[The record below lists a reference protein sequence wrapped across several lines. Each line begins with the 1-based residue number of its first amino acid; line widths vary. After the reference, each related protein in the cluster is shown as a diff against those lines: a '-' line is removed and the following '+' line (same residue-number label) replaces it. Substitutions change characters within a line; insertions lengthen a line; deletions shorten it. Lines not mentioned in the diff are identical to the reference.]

1 MTSLHI
7 LDSRAQNDITDIESA
22 KRTIQAEMDGLYALL
37 GSIDHNFVRAV
48 EVIQATKDRP
58 KGRLIVTGM
67 GKSGHIGQKMA
78 ATFASTGTPCSFV
91 HPAEASH
98 GDLGMITDD
107 DAIIALSNSGE
118 TAELSDIM
126 AYAKRFGIPLI
137 AITSSEESTL
147 GQNATVC
154 LTLPKTAEACPIGM
168 APTTSTTMMI
178 ALGDALAITLL
189 ERRGMTA
196 EQFKLFHPGGKLG
209 QKLLKVG
216 ELLVTGDDLPF
227 VLPDETMDKVLIT
240 MTEKN
245 VGCALI
251 SRDRQTIDGIITDG
265 DLKRH
270 MSPDLLTWQAKTIMT
285 SNPKTILDTL
295 FAVEALDIMSHR
307 HEQPITSLLVVDKDG
322 QFKGLLRLQSL
333 LSAGVV

>member
-1 MTSLHI
+1 MTSLPI
-7 LDSRAQNDITDIESA
+7 LDSQVQDMTDIESA
-22 KRTIQAEMDGLYALL
+22 KRTIKTEMDGLSALL
-37 GSIDHNFVRAV
+37 GSIDNNFADAV
-48 EVIQATKDRP
+48 AIIQATKDRP

-67 GKSGHIGQKMA
+67 GKSGHIGQKMV

-98 GDLGMITDD
+98 GDLGMITND

-118 TAELSDIM
+118 TPELSDIL
-126 AYAKRFGIPLI
+126 AYAKRFAIPLI
-137 AITSSEESTL
+137 AITSNKNSTL
-147 GQNATVC
+147 GQNANVC
-154 LTLPKTAEACPIGM
+154 LALPKVAEACPIGM

-178 ALGDALAITLL
+178 ALGDALAIALL
-189 ERRGMTA
+189 ERMGMTA

-209 QKLLKVG
+209 QKLLKVS

-227 VLPDETMDKVLIT
+227 VLPSDTMDNVLLV

-245 VGCALI
+245 LGCALI
-251 SRDRQTIDGIITDG
+251 SRDRETIDGIITDG

-270 MSPDLLTWQAKTIMT
+270 MSPDLLSRRADTVMT
-285 SNPKTILDTL
+285 PDPKTILDTL
-295 FAVEALDIMSHR
+295 LAVEALDIMLHR
-307 HEQPITSLLVVDKDG
+307 HKQPITSLLVVDKDG
-322 QFKGLLRLQSL
+322 RFKGLLRLQSL